1 MAKVQEKLKG
11 KVDALLVTTLDD
23 IDWLLNMRGND
34 IECNPVFFAY
44 VIIRVAKEAD
54 DKGSIKLFIK
64 KEKVT
69 DESV

>member
-1 MAKVQEKLKG
+1 
-11 KVDALLVTTLDD
+11 
-23 IDWLLNMRGND
+23 MRGND